1 MRKLF
6 APAALIAGLVLSSGA
21 ALAAPA
27 ANSSPPVVQEQDT
40 GRLSVIGAPIDVVT
54 ASKPVSY
61 AGLNLAN
68 PADVHK
74 LHQEIAATA
83 RRDCRDLR
91 NQYPP
96 DFYPKVSGGSCVRGA
111 ERRAD
116 ASVAPAIAAAR
127 SLGN

>member
-1 MRKLF
+1 MRNLI

-21 ALAAPA
+21 LAAPA
-27 ANSSPPVVQEQDT
+27 ADSSRPVVQEQDT
-40 GRLSVIGAPIDVVT
+40 GRMSMIGAPIGVVT

-61 AGLNLAN
+61 TGLNLAN

-74 LHQEIAATA
+74 LHREIAATA
-83 RRDCRDLR
+83 RRDCRALR
-91 NQYPP
+91 AQYPP

-116 ASVAPAIAAAR
+116 ASVAPAITAAS
-127 SLGN
+127 SLGR